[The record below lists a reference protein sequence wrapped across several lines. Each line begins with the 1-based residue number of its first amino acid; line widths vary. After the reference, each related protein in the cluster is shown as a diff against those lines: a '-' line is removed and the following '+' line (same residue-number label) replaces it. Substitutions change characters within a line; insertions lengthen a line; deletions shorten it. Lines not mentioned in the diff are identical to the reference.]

1 MLFLLGEVIT
11 PLMLD
16 SGLHPA
22 GNTLESHACMGMRH
36 GVVKQHG
43 NANPCAYRTA
53 LKEWL
58 EVSEML
64 HAILILMRVFRVVA
78 MFNH

>member
-1 MLFLLGEVIT
+1 
-11 PLMLD
+11 MLD

-43 NANPCAYRTA
+43 DANPCAYRTA
-53 LKEWL
+53 LKDVAGCL
-58 EVSEML
+58 GNATCRPTINRL
-64 HAILILMRVFRVVA
+64 FRVLDEELP
-78 MFNH
+78 